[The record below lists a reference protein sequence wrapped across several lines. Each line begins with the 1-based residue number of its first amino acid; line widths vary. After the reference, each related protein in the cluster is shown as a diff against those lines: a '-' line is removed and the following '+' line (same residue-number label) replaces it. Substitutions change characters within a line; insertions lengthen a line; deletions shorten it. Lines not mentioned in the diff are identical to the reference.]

1 MSPLALKNMTN
12 CTDKIETDIIGWFD
26 EVAEDSAVLQRRTL
40 RRILELN
47 QGVEYLKKWIKD
59 IKIHEEM
66 DENALESIYASLVP
80 LASHADIEP
89 FTQRIADGDTTPL
102 LTQQPITNLSLR

>member
-1 MSPLALKNMTN
+1 MTN
-12 CTDKIETDIIGWFD
+12 INCKDKIETDIIGWFD
-26 EVAEDSAVLQRRTL
+26 EVAEDSAVVQRRTL

-47 QGVEYLKKWIKD
+47 HGVEYLKKWIGD
-59 IKIHEEM
+59 IRIHEEM

-80 LASHADIEP
+80 LASHVDIEP
-89 FTQRIADGDTTPL
+89 FTKRIADGDTTPL

>member
-1 MSPLALKNMTN
+1 MMNIN
-12 CTDKIETDIIGWFD
+12 CKDKIETDIIGWFD
-26 EVAEDSAVLQRRTL
+26 EVAEDSAAVQRRTL

-47 QGVEYLKKWIKD
+47 HGVEYLKKWIGD
-59 IKIHEEM
+59 IKIEEI
-66 DENALESIYASLVP
+66 DENVLESIYASLVP

-89 FTQRIADGDTTPL
+89 FTKRIADGDTTPL